1 MGWKTIGFD
10 CLASLLTILSH
21 ASFFFFLISILS
33 HASCGYEL
41 LNAICADKDSIIFLI
56 VSKVWENHMIL
67 YFFKWCKKRAISWG
81 LEV

>member
-1 MGWKTIGFD
+1 MH
-10 CLASLLTILSH
+10 L
-21 ASFFFFLISILS
+21 FFFFFISILS

-41 LNAICADKDSIIFLI
+41 LNAICAYTGKDSIIFLI
-56 VSKVWENHMIL
+56 VGKGWENHMIL